1 MARARPLDP
10 DAIFERPAPVAE
22 SPSVPQRL
30 GGNAD
35 PTSEVTLLPL
45 VLPAASVV
53 HLQRLALR
61 RGVTLAA
68 LVQGALD
75 RLLKDEA

>member
-1 MARARPLDP
+1 MARAHSLDP
-10 DAIFERPAPVAE
+10 NTISERPSPAAE
-22 SPSVPQRL
+22 PPSVPQRL
-30 GGNAD
+30 GGDAD